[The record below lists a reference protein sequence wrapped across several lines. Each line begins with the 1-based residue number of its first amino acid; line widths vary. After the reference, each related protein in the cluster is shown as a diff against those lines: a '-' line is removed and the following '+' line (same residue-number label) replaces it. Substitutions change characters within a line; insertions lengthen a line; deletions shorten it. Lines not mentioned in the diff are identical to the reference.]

1 MTGAGIPAEWAEVE
15 TKAARVERVDPG
27 EIQEVARQ
35 FEEASRNA
43 SDHTSDLTNA
53 AAPLQDGCG
62 QTAADA
68 FFDTSTRSPRRATG
82 SGTNSTRSPRS

>member
-35 FEEASRNA
+35 FE
-43 SDHTSDLTNA
+43 
-53 AAPLQDGCG
+53 
-62 QTAADA
+62 
-68 FFDTSTRSPRRATG
+68 
-82 SGTNSTRSPRS
+82 